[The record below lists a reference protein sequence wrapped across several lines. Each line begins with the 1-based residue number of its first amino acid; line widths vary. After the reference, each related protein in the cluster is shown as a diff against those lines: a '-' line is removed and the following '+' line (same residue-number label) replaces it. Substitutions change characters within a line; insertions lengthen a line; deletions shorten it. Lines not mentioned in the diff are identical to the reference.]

1 KGGTMRFTGK
11 VAVITAFANGIGRAT
26 AEIMAREGA
35 IVVGVDNHRGR
46 LDEAVAALCG
56 AGGTAHGRLC
66 DALDAGQAEAAVASV
81 EQEFG
86 RVDILVNAVGG
97 STIIAN
103 SGAGVDELTFAEWQR
118 LIAFNLDG
126 TFLFTHTVVP
136 IMKRQRHGKIVN
148 LASIAGR
155 GLSETSSSAYAA
167 AKGGIIAFTRKLA
180 FELGPYGVT
189 INAIAPSLTLTERIR
204 PHWERRTAE
213 AQAAEIARTPLRRV
227 AKAADQAKGTCFL
240 ASSDADFVSGVTIDV
255 AGGNLGNGNF
265 CSDPRL
271 LPGRVDLAARD
282 EPPAR
287 RRPHGLCPELG
298 RLRRAQASG
307 PRRDHHRDA
316 RGRDRRAAVL
326 RGPERRR
333 YGRHELGRHGA

>member
-1 KGGTMRFTGK
+1 MRFTGK

-35 IVVGVDNHRGR
+35 VVVGVDNHQGR
-46 LDEAVAALCG
+46 LDGAVAALRS

-66 DALDAGQAEAAVASV
+66 DALDAPQVEATIASV
-81 EQEFG
+81 DKEFG
-86 RVDILVNAVGG
+86 GVDILVNAVGG

-103 SGAGVDELTFAEWQR
+103 SGA
-118 LIAFNLDG
+118 
-126 TFLFTHTVVP
+126 VVP
-136 IMKRQRHGKIVN
+136 IMKRRRQGKIVN

-180 FELGPYGVT
+180 FELGPFGVT

-204 PHWERRTAE
+204 PHWERRTPE

-227 AKAADQAKGTCFL
+227 AEASDQAKVICFL

-255 AGGNLGNGNF
+255 SGGN
-265 CSDPRL
+265 
-271 LPGRVDLAARD
+271 
-282 EPPAR
+282 
-287 RRPHGLCPELG
+287 
-298 RLRRAQASG
+298 
-307 PRRDHHRDA
+307 
-316 RGRDRRAAVL
+316 
-326 RGPERRR
+326 
-333 YGRHELGRHGA
+333 